1 MRSNWNGVACSSD
14 GSTLLAASLNGPI
27 SVSTNQGVT
36 WQESNLV
43 DSFQGVAC
51 SADGKRLV
59 VVAAH
64 QPSPPLTTSGI
75 YLSSDGG
82 NTWTQANLPSL
93 MWFSAASS
101 ADGTTIAAGGPY
113 VYVSTNSGT
122 NWNPTGLPIANYFGL
137 ACSADG
143 TKMIA
148 GSASYSTGAVFTS
161 SDSGVTWTP
170 APLTNLNYFSVF
182 SSADGTKL
190 AAAAFRGPI
199 YLSSD
204 SGGSWAVMDAP
215 LTNWYALAG
224 SADGNALIAASM
236 DISGAGQGLVYTWQS
251 TPAPRLN
258 LLASAGNLVLSW
270 TLPSRKFVVQQ
281 NSDVGTTNWTD
292 VPTMPVLNSRTLRNE
307 VTLPGTTGSVFYR
320 LISR

>member
-1 MRSNWNGVACSSD
+1 MYNHVGSSGDGTILLTSPHVGSDGLGPIDVSTNGGMSWTSFAPPLPPPEAFMRSNWNGVACSSD

-182 SSADGTKL
+182 S
-190 AAAAFRGPI
+190 
-199 YLSSD
+199 LS
-204 SGGSWAVMDAP
+204 
-215 LTNWYALAG
+215 
-224 SADGNALIAASM
+224 
-236 DISGAGQGLVYTWQS
+236 
-251 TPAPRLN
+251 
-258 LLASAGNLVLSW
+258 
-270 TLPSRKFVVQQ
+270 
-281 NSDVGTTNWTD
+281 
-292 VPTMPVLNSRTLRNE
+292 
-307 VTLPGTTGSVFYR
+307 
-320 LISR
+320 